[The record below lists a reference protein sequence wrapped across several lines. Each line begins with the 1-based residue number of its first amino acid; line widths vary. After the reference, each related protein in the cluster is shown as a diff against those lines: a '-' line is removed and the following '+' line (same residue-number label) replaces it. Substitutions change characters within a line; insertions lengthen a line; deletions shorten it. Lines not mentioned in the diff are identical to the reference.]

1 MGEDME
7 TINMIEHIELL
18 VAGVL
23 LNNIVIL
30 ILIFTKEDRKWF
42 K

>member
-18 VAGVL
+18 VVGVL
-23 LNNIVIL
+23 LNNIVTL
-30 ILIFTKEDRKWF
+30 ILIFTKEDKEWF

>member
-23 LNNIVIL
+23 LNNIVTL
-30 ILIFTKEDRKWF
+30 ILIFTKEDRK
-42 K
+42 